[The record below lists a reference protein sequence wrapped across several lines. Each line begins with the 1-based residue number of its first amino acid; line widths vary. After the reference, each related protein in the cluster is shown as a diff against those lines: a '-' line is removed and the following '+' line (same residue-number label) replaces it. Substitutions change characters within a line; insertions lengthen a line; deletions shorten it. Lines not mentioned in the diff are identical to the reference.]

1 MSQESFRALGIS
13 ADIAQSLEQR
23 GIITPFPI
31 QALVLPDALAG
42 LDVLAKAP
50 TGSGKTFAFG
60 LPIVERA
67 EPADG
72 EPSALV
78 LVPTRELAAQVAAEL
93 VPIAKRRNLR
103 VAAVYGGA
111 RISTQSKAA
120 RAAHILVATPGR
132 LQDLVERRLVR
143 LDRVRCLVLDEADRM
158 LDMGF
163 KPQVDRLVRRLPRE
177 RQTMLFSATLD
188 GEVGE
193 LARAYTS
200 GASHFEAR
208 PPEDLDHEEVE
219 HTFVSVTAENK
230 LDRLIEEL
238 KDERGLALV
247 FVRTKRGADRLA
259 QKLHR
264 RDVPVL
270 ALHGDMSQSQRE
282 RALARFRAGKVTT
295 LVATD
300 VAARGLDLTD
310 ITHVINFDPPEDDK
324 GYVHRVGRTGRAGRG
339 GNGIT
344 FVLPEQQA
352 DVSRVASRLGHREQ
366 FESRGDAG
374 CPGEARLHE
383 PAGAPLPVVAIATPG
398 WAEVETLLAKLAASG
413 EAFSTAI
420 STSSWISRYEP
431 GRRIR
436 LESAS
441 ESSWVDVESIRG
453 CWDTFE
459 RLGRIRR
466 SDVLDP
472 GRCSAFMMALFGQIE
487 GIRQEGDDEP
497 YLVLRPSARS
507 QLRR

>member
-1 MSQESFRALGIS
+1 MSQQSFRALGVR
-13 ADIAQSLEQR
+13 ADIAQALEQR
-23 GIITPFPI
+23 GITRPFPI

-60 LPIVERA
+60 LPIIERA
-67 EPADG
+67 DPADG

-93 VPIAKRRNLR
+93 APLAKRKNLR

-120 RAAHILVATPGR
+120 RGAHILIATPGR
-132 LQDLVERRLVR
+132 LQDLVERRFVK

-200 GASHFEAR
+200 GAARFEAH
-208 PPEDLDHEEVE
+208 PPEDVEQGEVDHS
-219 HTFVSVTAENK
+219 FVSVTAATK

-238 KDERGLALV
+238 DAERGLALV

-264 RDVPVL
+264 RDVPAL
-270 ALHGDMSQSQRE
+270 ALHGDMSQGQRE
-282 RALARFRAGKVTT
+282 RALARFRAGTVTT

-339 GNGIT
+339 GTGIT

-366 FESRGDAG
+366 FEAEGMRVAPARRVYSSR
-374 CPGEARLHE
+374 R
-383 PAGAPLPVVAIATPG
+383 
-398 WAEVETLLAKLAASG
+398 
-413 EAFSTAI
+413 
-420 STSSWISRYEP
+420 
-431 GRRIR
+431 GRR
-436 LESAS
+436 SK
-441 ESSWVDVESIRG
+441 W
-453 CWDTFE
+453 
-459 RLGRIRR
+459 
-466 SDVLDP
+466 
-472 GRCSAFMMALFGQIE
+472 
-487 GIRQEGDDEP
+487 
-497 YLVLRPSARS
+497 
-507 QLRR
+507 

>member
-1 MSQESFRALGIS
+1 MQDQSFRALGIS
-13 ADIAQSLEQR
+13 AVVADALERR
-23 GIITPFPI
+23 GIATPFPI

-50 TGSGKTFAFG
+50 TGSGKTLAFA
-60 LPIVERA
+60 LPIAERA
-67 EPADG
+67 TAGDG
-72 EPSALV
+72 TPSVLV
-78 LVPTRELAAQVAAEL
+78 LVPTRELAAQVAGELEL
-93 VPIAKRRNLR
+93 VGKQKGLLA
-103 VAAVYGGA
+103 AAVYGGA
-111 RISTQSKAA
+111 PIASQAKRA
-120 RAAHILVATPGR
+120 RGAHILIATPGR
-132 LQDLVERRLVR
+132 LQDLIERRQVS
-143 LDRVRCLVLDEADRM
+143 LDRVRTLILDEADRM

-230 LDRLIEEL
+230 LDRLIDEL
-238 KDERGLALV
+238 EDERGLALV

-264 RDVPVL
+264 RDVPAL

-310 ITHVINFDPPEDDK
+310 ITHVINFDPPADDK

-366 FESRGDAG
+366 FESEGMRVA
-374 CPGEARLHE
+374 
-383 PAGAPLPVVAIATPG
+383 PAKRVY
-398 WAEVETLLAKLAASG
+398 
-413 EAFSTAI
+413 
-420 STSSWISRYEP
+420 TSRR
-431 GRRIR
+431 GRR
-436 LESAS
+436 SK
-441 ESSWVDVESIRG
+441 W
-453 CWDTFE
+453 
-459 RLGRIRR
+459 
-466 SDVLDP
+466 
-472 GRCSAFMMALFGQIE
+472 
-487 GIRQEGDDEP
+487 
-497 YLVLRPSARS
+497 
-507 QLRR
+507 